1 MAKRA
6 ALILAGGKARRFQR
20 NQTEWRDKA
29 LAELF
34 GKPLLL
40 HVVEN
45 ARSVVNEVVVCVSD
59 EARKTTYTQLME
71 KHSLKARFVVD
82 EKISRI
88 SGPNVA
94 IMTGLKAAQADFC
107 VTLPCDMPLIK
118 PRVIRYLFDAAE
130 DVQVAV
136 PMWPHGRLETLVM
149 VLERESAVEITET
162 LCRLRHP
169 RSDDIIR
176 GAQDVL
182 FVSPVGEMR
191 RFDPEFES
199 FVNINR
205 PEDLLNLQTKPA
217 HGGITENFKAKL
229 GALLAPELRRMR
241 EAAELS
247 HEHKTEEATFLFSSC
262 AATMEKKKSFFLA
275 GLSREKEGEAL
286 LAWSQLQGDA
296 AVGAELDF
304 KGKDAFLA
312 AATDFGLEAE
322 MHVKARCRFLAERA
336 WADKAWCESW
346 AMGKT
351 GHGERYPPKT

>member
-1 MAKRA
+1 MA
-6 ALILAGGKARRFQR
+6 
-20 NQTEWRDKA
+20 
-29 LAELF
+29 
-34 GKPLLL
+34 
-40 HVVEN
+40 
-45 ARSVVNEVVVCVSD
+45 
-59 EARKTTYTQLME
+59 
-71 KHSLKARFVVD
+71 KHSLKVRFAVD

-118 PRVIRYLFDAAE
+118 PKIIKYLFDAAE
-130 DVQVAV
+130 DMQVTV

-149 VLERESAVEITET
+149 ALERESAVEITET

-176 GAQDVL
+176 GAQNVL

-217 HGGITENFKAKL
+217 RGGITENFEAKL
-229 GALLAPELRRMR
+229 GALLVPELRRMR
-241 EAAELS
+241 EAAGLTRER
-247 HEHKTEEATFLFSSC
+247 KFDEASRLFLSC
-262 AATMEKKKSFFLA
+262 AATLEKKKSFFWA
-275 GLSREKEGEAL
+275 GISREKEGEAL
-286 LAWSQLQGDA
+286 LAWSQLHEDA
-296 AVGAELDF
+296 AIGAEVDF
-304 KGKDAFLA
+304 KGKDAFLV

-322 MHVKARCRFLAERA
+322 MHVKARRRFLAERA

-346 AMGKT
+346 AMGKM